1 VTTDESDAGGFLP
14 LVLLAIVV
22 GAFTGF
28 VAGSFRLLLERADRL
43 RLDFVTWAQ
52 GFGVLGLL
60 LTILCAAAAT
70 GLAAY
75 LVRRYSPL
83 ARGSG
88 IPEVEATLKGEVP
101 PWGRLLL
108 VVKYIGGLLAIG
120 AGLALGREG
129 PSIQMGAN
137 VGHFFGSIARTA
149 GEFRKTLI
157 AAGAGS
163 GLAVT
168 FNAPISGAAF
178 VIEELVKRF
187 ETRITIA
194 TLGASAT
201 AVAVARLMIGDAP
214 DFPVPPVQFMA
225 FRDLPLY
232 LVLGVVCGVLGGW
245 YARAILGA
253 LALADRFDSI
263 RVEWRA
269 AVVGAVVGLIAW
281 YAPGLVGGGDNLT
294 RAALDG
300 TMLGSALLFVF
311 ALRFVLGPASY
322 AAGTPGGIFAP
333 MLVLGAQLGVMLH
346 WAADALGI
354 PSSAQPLALAIVGM
368 SAFFTAVVRA
378 PLTGIVLVAEL
389 TASVSVL
396 LPMLAASFT
405 AMAVAEA
412 MKVAPVYDSLGARA
426 ARKQGQS
433 K

>member
-1 VTTDESDAGGFLP
+1 VSGAAHERSGFLS

-22 GAFTGF
+22 GALTGV
-28 VAGSFRLLLERADRL
+28 VAGTFRVLLERADRL
-43 RLDFVTWAQ
+43 RLDFVGWAQ
-52 GFGVLGLL
+52 GFGVPGLL
-60 LTILCAAAAT
+60 LTILAAAAAT
-70 GLAAY
+70 GFAAY

-88 IPEVEATLKGEVP
+88 IPEVEATLRGEVP

-108 VVKYIGGLLAIG
+108 VVKYIGGLFAIG

-137 VGHFFGSIARTA
+137 VGHFFGSVARA
-149 GEFRKTLI
+149 ASELQKTLI

-187 ETRITIA
+187 DTRITIA

-214 DFPVPPVQFMA
+214 DFPIPPIAFMD
-225 FRDLPLY
+225 FGDLPLY
-232 LVLGVVCGVLGGW
+232 LLLGVVCGVLGGT

-253 LALADRFDSI
+253 LAIADRLDHI

-269 AVVGAVVGLIAW
+269 ALVGAVVGLIAW
-281 YAPGLVGGGDNLT
+281 FSPGLVGGGDNLT

-300 TMLGSALLFVF
+300 TMLGGALLLVF
-311 ALRFVLGPASY
+311 AVRFVLGPASY

-333 MLVLGAQLGVMLH
+333 MLVLGAQLGVMVH
-346 WAADALGI
+346 WAAGSVGLSPA
-354 PSSAQPLALAIVGM
+354 AQPLALAVVGM

-389 TASVSVL
+389 TNSVAVL

-412 MKVAPVYDSLGARA
+412 MRVAPVYDALGERA
-426 ARKQGQS
+426 ARRRGGS

>member
-1 VTTDESDAGGFLP
+1 
-14 LVLLAIVV
+14 
-22 GAFTGF
+22 
-28 VAGSFRLLLERADRL
+28 
-43 RLDFVTWAQ
+43 
-52 GFGVLGLL
+52 
-60 LTILCAAAAT
+60 
-70 GLAAY
+70 
-75 LVRRYSPL
+75 
-83 ARGSG
+83 
-88 IPEVEATLKGEVP
+88 
-101 PWGRLLL
+101 
-108 VVKYIGGLLAIG
+108 
-120 AGLALGREG
+120 
-129 PSIQMGAN
+129 
-137 VGHFFGSIARTA
+137 
-149 GEFRKTLI
+149 
-157 AAGAGS
+157 
-163 GLAVT
+163 
-168 FNAPISGAAF
+168 
-178 VIEELVKRF
+178 
-187 ETRITIA
+187 
-194 TLGASAT
+194 
-201 AVAVARLMIGDAP
+201 
-214 DFPVPPVQFMA
+214 MA

-232 LVLGVVCGVLGGW
+232 RVLGVVCGVLGGW

-300 TMLGSALLFVF
+300 TMLGWALLFVF

-412 MKVAPVYDSLGARA
+412 MKVAPVYDSLGERA